1 MCVTGGRFDLTGP
14 LACLSPFSIQC
25 WIIIKVPFLSHFHTV
40 SFFKKNLPSHLR
52 DVIYKCPLPCHR
64 IQGKFFFDAV
74 NRKSKNLVDDVN
86 DSVCGTDI
94 RFDDVSCDTHAVD
107 CQSLVVRLVV
117 EPKLN
122 ENKINFK
129 MRFTKFCQARPFLF
143 LKTALDERCSFS
155 RCKTLELSLLALKAA
170 ISCESCL

>member
-86 DSVCGTDI
+86 DSVCGTNI
-94 RFDDVSCDTHAVD
+94 RFDNVSCHSHAVD

-122 ENKINFK
+122 ENKINLK
-129 MRFTKFCQARPFLF
+129 MRFTMFCQ
-143 LKTALDERCSFS
+143 
-155 RCKTLELSLLALKAA
+155 TLEIIMCKQTRNMCC
-170 ISCESCL
+170 ISSMW